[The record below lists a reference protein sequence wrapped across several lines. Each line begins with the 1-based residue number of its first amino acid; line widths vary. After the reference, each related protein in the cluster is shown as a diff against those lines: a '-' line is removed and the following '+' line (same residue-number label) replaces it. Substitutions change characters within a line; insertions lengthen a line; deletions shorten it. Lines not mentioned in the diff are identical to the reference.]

1 MLKFGKI
8 FEGQMLLTTY
18 MESGEMTIYDYKRT
32 DKACFGLLQW
42 IDDSFMQ

>member
-18 MESGEMTIYDYKRT
+18 MESEGMTIYDYKRT
-32 DKACFGLLQW
+32 DKACFALLPW